1 MLERWGERRG
11 QRAVGGGRRR
21 PGVTEWGLLAL
32 PASDLTLTGRM
43 ETAIRAR
50 CPWLAGFEADSGSS
64 GPVRRW
70 LLPLTPVR
78 SR

>member
-1 MLERWGERRG
+1 MLSV
-11 QRAVGGGRRR
+11 AD
-21 PGVTEWGLLAL
+21 GVVRVSLSGACSHC